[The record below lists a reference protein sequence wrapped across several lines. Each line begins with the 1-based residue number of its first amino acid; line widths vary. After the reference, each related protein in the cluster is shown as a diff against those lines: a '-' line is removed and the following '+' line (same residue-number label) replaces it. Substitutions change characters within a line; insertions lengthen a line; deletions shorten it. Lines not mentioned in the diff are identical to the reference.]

1 MEQKSKYRSAKEVLD
16 SLPQMF
22 SNNDAMMLTGIEASQ
37 IRVYLNRWTNNDLI
51 VPLGGKT
58 GIYFKDQEAKS
69 KYFHV
74 ALQRL
79 YPGLVVIGA
88 NVLHDNG
95 LTTQIPHILNI
106 AIPTRRK
113 YTKIDAVDVHMRGKK
128 WYRLIAAEHYI
139 THENDLPA
147 LIPEFALA
155 DMLKSRDGWVPD
167 PDDIE
172 FEDMDRELFD
182 KACDQLKLPAR
193 IKQEFVEYFDDQS
206 SSKAMPVRIE

>member
-1 MEQKSKYRSAKEVLD
+1 MSQKSKYRSAKEMLD

-22 SNNDAMMLTGIEASQ
+22 SNNDVLMITGIDASQ
-37 IRVYLNRWTNNDLI
+37 IRVYLNRWAKNDLI
-51 VPLGGKT
+51 IPLGGKS
-58 GIYFKDQEAKS
+58 GIYFKDQEAKDR
-69 KYFHV
+69 YFHV

-95 LTTQIPHILNI
+95 LTTQIPHILHI

-113 YTKIDAVDVHMRGKK
+113 YTKIDGVDVHMRGKR
-128 WYRLIAAEHYI
+128 WYQLIVAEHYI
-139 THENDLPA
+139 SQEADLPA

-155 DMLKSRDGWVPD
+155 DMLTYRDGWVPD

-172 FEDMDRELFD
+172 FEDMDRGFFD
-182 KACDQLKLPAR
+182 KACDQLKLPPR
-193 IKQEFVEYFDDQS
+193 IKQDFVEYFQAS
-206 SSKAMPVRIE
+206 SFSP

>member
-1 MEQKSKYRSAKEVLD
+1 MGRTLKYRSAKEILD
-16 SLPQMF
+16 KLPQMF
-22 SNNDAMMLTGIEASQ
+22 STKDAMMLSGIDVSQ
-37 IRVYLNRWTNNDLI
+37 IRVYLSRWANNDLI
-51 VPLGGKT
+51 IPLGGKT

-69 KYFHV
+69 NYFHV

-113 YTKIDAVDVHMRGKK
+113 HTKIDAVAVYMRGKK

-139 THENDLPA
+139 TNENDLPT

-155 DMLKSRDGWVPD
+155 DMLKFRDGWVPD

-172 FEDMDRELFD
+172 FEDMDKGVFD

-193 IKQEFVEYFDDQS
+193 IKQDFVEYFDGG
-206 SSKAMPVRIE
+206 

>member
-1 MEQKSKYRSAKEVLD
+1 
-16 SLPQMF
+16 
-22 SNNDAMMLTGIEASQ
+22 MLTGIDANQ
-37 IRVYLNRWTNNDLI
+37 IRVYLSRWVNNDLI
-51 VPLGGKT
+51 IPLGGKT
-58 GIYFKDQEAKS
+58 GIYFKGPEAKS
-69 KYFHV
+69 NYFHV

-88 NVLHDNG
+88 NVLHDTG

-106 AIPTRRK
+106 AILTRRK
-113 YTKIDAVDVHMRGKK
+113 HTKIDAVAVHMRGKK

-155 DMLKSRDGWVPD
+155 DMLKFRDGWVPD

-172 FEDMDRELFD
+172 FEDMDRRLFD

-193 IKQEFVEYFDDQS
+193 IKGDFVEYFDG
-206 SSKAMPVRIE
+206 R